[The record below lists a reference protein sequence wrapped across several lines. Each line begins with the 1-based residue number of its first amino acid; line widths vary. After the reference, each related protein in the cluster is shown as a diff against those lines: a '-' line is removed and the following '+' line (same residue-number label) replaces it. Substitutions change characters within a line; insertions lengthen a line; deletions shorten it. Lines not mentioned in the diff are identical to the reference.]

1 MNRPADQPE
10 NPLPP
15 AGGEP
20 SGELFPLRLMVDAIP
35 AAIYL
40 CRNDDRYSM
49 LYLNDAM
56 ESLTGY
62 RKEEFLSGRLSFVE
76 LYHPDDLSGI
86 VAEVDRAVAAG
97 EVFALVYRL
106 RRRDGQWRWIEEFGR
121 AVPPPAGRDE
131 PLLVGV
137 LNDITRRRRTE
148 EALRLSEANYRAI
161 FNAVNDAIFVH
172 ESATGGILDVNEAAC
187 RLFGYSREDMLHL
200 TVGDMSA
207 PDGPFNQ
214 EEALRVIAR
223 AGRGETQ
230 LFEWHSRARDGR
242 LFWTEV
248 NLKRAVIA
256 GRESVL
262 ACVRD
267 ISDRKR
273 AEQALRESERL
284 YRGLIETSPD
294 GIMLTDPELRIL
306 IANRQMAVLQGYEHE
321 QDLVGQLVPQIA
333 APGDREHLRAV
344 LAEAAASGRPRT
356 VQIDLLRRD
365 GSRCR
370 SEVTVSARRDAD
382 DRPAGLLCTVRDI
395 TERERLLRQIA
406 QAERLESIATLAG
419 GVAHDFNNL
428 LAVILGNATVTL
440 RDPSLPPRVRELL
453 SDVVTAAERGSAL
466 TRQLLACAR
475 TGLQR
480 TTPTDLNAIVRHVV
494 QVLRQSAAD
503 AGVTFSTDP
512 GPEPMLAAA
521 DPTQIEQVVMNLCLN
536 AVQASP
542 RESTVLIRTRAA
554 CIAGEQESDPPP
566 GSYVVLEVQDRGHGI
581 DPALRDRIFDPFFTT
596 KATGRGMGLAAAL
609 GIVRNHGGRIL
620 VDSAVGRGTTMSV
633 WLPMADA
640 EARTPEVEPALHPPP
655 LPRGDETVLLIAAA
669 AVARTVEQMLSSL
682 GYCVVVRTDARDALM
697 FLDTNA
703 EDVDVILL
711 DVDAAPWPVE
721 RMIRQIARRCR
732 RTPVVALGH
741 GSPDRP
747 LPRHSR
753 RVVAVLEKQP
763 AVEPLAHAVRAALD
777 ALRTDDGRREN

>member
-1 MNRPADQPE
+1 MP
-10 NPLPP
+10 PLPP
-15 AGGEP
+15 AEGPPSAEP
-20 SGELFPLRLMVDAIP
+20 FPLRLMLDAIP
-35 AAIYL
+35 GAIYL
-40 CRNDDRYSM
+40 CRNDSRYTM

-56 ESLTGY
+56 EPLTGY
-62 RKEEFLSGRLSFVE
+62 RKEEFLSGRLSFVD
-76 LYHPDDLSGI
+76 LYHPDDVAG
-86 VAEVDRAVAAG
+86 VFAEVDRAVAAG

-106 RRRDGQWRWIEEFGR
+106 RRRDGDWRWIEEFGR
-121 AVPPPAGRDE
+121 AVPPPAGGE

-172 ESATGGILDVNEAAC
+172 ESASGRILDVNDSAC
-187 RLFGYSREDMLHL
+187 RLFGYPRDEMLER
-200 TVGDMSA
+200 TVGDLSA
-207 PDGPFNQ
+207 DDECYNQ
-214 EEALRVIAR
+214 QEALRVIAR

-267 ISDRKR
+267 ISDRKQT
-273 AEQALRESERL
+273 EQALRESEQL

-294 GIMLTDPELRIL
+294 GIVLTDPQLRIL
-306 IANRQMAVLQGYEHE
+306 IANRQTAVLQGREHE
-321 QDLVGQLVPQIA
+321 QDLVGRLVPEIA
-333 APGDREHLRAV
+333 VPEDREHLRAA

-356 VQIDLLRRD
+356 IQVELLRGD
-365 GSRCR
+365 GSRFR
-370 SEVTVSARRDAD
+370 GEVTASARRDAE
-382 DRPAGLLCTVRDI
+382 DRPAGLLCMVRDI

-428 LAVILGNATVTL
+428 LAVILGNTTVML
-440 RDPSLPPRVRELL
+440 RDASLPPRVRELL
-453 SDVVTAAERGSAL
+453 TDVAAAAERGSAM

-480 TTPTDLNAIVRHVV
+480 TTPTDLNALVHRVVRM
-494 QVLRQSAAD
+494 LRQPAAD
-503 AGVTFSTDP
+503 AGVAYIEDL
-512 GPEPMLAAA
+512 GADPMLAVA

-542 RESTVLIRTRAA
+542 RGSSVIIRTRP
-554 CIAGEQESDPPP
+554 AGITEGQESQLPP
-566 GSYVVLEVQDRGHGI
+566 GACVVLEVQDHGHGI
-581 DPALRDRIFDPFFTT
+581 DPALQSRIFDPFFTT

-620 VDSAVGRGTTMSV
+620 VDSTVGQGTTMSV
-633 WLPMADA
+633 WLPAAGA
-640 EARTPEVEPALHPPP
+640 EARPVDVQPVPRPPP
-655 LPRGDETVLLIAAA
+655 LPRGEETVLLIAAA
-669 AVARTVEQMLSSL
+669 AVARGVEQMLSSL
-682 GYCVVVRTDARDALM
+682 GYCAVVRTDAREALM

-711 DVDAAPWPVE
+711 DVEAAPWPLE

-732 RTPVVALGH
+732 RAPVVALGH
-741 GSPDRP
+741 PPADHPPS
-747 LPRHSR
+747 RHFR
-753 RVVAVLEKQP
+753 RVVAVLERQP
-763 AVEPLAHAVRAALD
+763 AIEPLAHAVRAALD
-777 ALRTDDGRREN
+777 GARGPNAAQGD